1 MKPFGGKRAA
11 ITTFTVL
18 LVYSPAIIQKT
29 WNNLLRMLCQV
40 FCALNFI
47 NFMETFMASIS
58 VYISGP
64 VMILNT
70 LKNPTLSYLRTHLA
84 LILPLSPVHVMM
96 REAHRVSAH
105 GAHLKMTN
113 QSELAQSSSEQLRA
127 ASPWMH

>member
-1 MKPFGGKRAA
+1 
-11 ITTFTVL
+11 
-18 LVYSPAIIQKT
+18 
-29 WNNLLRMLCQV
+29 
-40 FCALNFI
+40 
-47 NFMETFMASIS
+47 
-58 VYISGP
+58 
-64 VMILNT
+64 MILNT